1 MKIISIKF
9 LNLNSLKG
17 QHEIKFDRP
26 PFTESGIFAITG
38 PTGAG
43 KTTLLDAIT
52 VALYG
57 RVHRHSKDVFEIMT
71 RHTAESFAEVE
82 FEVGDKLYRAKW
94 SIRRS
99 RGKADGQLQ
108 TQKMELADAT
118 SGKIIIE
125 HPLNEVREEI
135 VKLCGLDYNQ
145 FLRSVIL
152 SQGDFTRFLKADE
165 NERSEL
171 LEKITDTGI
180 YSQISIAAY
189 EKAREEKAKLEQLR
203 GKLEHVVL
211 LSGDERSGYTTQL
224 NELSNEEQA
233 LKKLETDLRMKLEWL
248 SGMEKLENRKQELLQ
263 HLSEAELFHATNEP
277 RFIQLQ
283 QHLRAM
289 VHRPA
294 LAELNTISHQQESLA
309 ENLKN
314 TDLQYP
320 EIVNEEKATAEALQ
334 IFKGRLEEIEK
345 ELAKMEPVFEEV
357 IRKDLLIGQATAQAE
372 KTSAAVENANLQQQ
386 NAAAA
391 ELAIGGRLKRIQNRI
406 EELGIWLKA
415 HSTDAS
421 LDKQVI
427 LVTQLVQQL
436 NATELKITAT
446 GNLAQDY
453 IRQRTQAQA
462 QELVAAKQIELDTH
476 RLSELQQSILQ
487 LRESAALLLA
497 SKTIEELE
505 AELSELPVL
514 VHTSEQQ
521 LKLTGI
527 YQKFSLEQLAVKKA
541 LEVQQLQEKEAQ
553 AMLQK
558 CRLENEAGELKLKA
572 LQQIYEL
579 EVKVQK
585 YDADR
590 LQLQPEQPCPLCGSV
605 HHPFVEGNYH
615 SRVTETEARRNQ
627 QHLKLQ
633 ELKSMLDTQLM
644 VVNNINHQIETSNKN
659 LILSVESLNQ
669 AYDEFLLNNEKLP
682 KPLDI
687 NRPEIIQAVIN
698 KKKQQME
705 LLKTQLQKLR
715 DMQQK
720 LAFLESEVTRQK
732 ENLSLQKSKSEQR
745 ALSITFADQQIKVAT
760 HDKEMEEEERTRIAK
775 LLKQVLDP
783 LGIVFDRSAA
793 ETILAEMNARY
804 AGYQQAGNELKSLE
818 LDLRQQETE
827 LKAARL
833 SLSEK
838 ENTIAVTAL
847 QLKDERQIALQLKE
861 TRAALFGVKDP
872 VQERLTLT
880 NEIRKYRLR
889 IEELQQ
895 SLQQKQEKLKIME
908 DRRLNLNTSFL
919 QTKKLFS
926 EQLEKLM
933 YALNTEGMSSIEELK
948 NLYLPDEEVK
958 SAQELLQES
967 TQKIASGKS
976 MLNAL
981 ETDLA
986 REEGKALTTEM
997 KETLGPQLEK
1007 QADAISLLQQQKGRL
1022 IQVLSDDD
1030 QLRLKHAEVALEI
1043 EVQQQES
1050 DRFQK
1055 LSALIGSADG
1065 KKFSRFAQGL
1075 TLARLTELANRHLLR
1090 LSDRYSILKSP
1101 ERDLD
1106 LQIIDGY
1113 QADVV
1118 RPMSTLSGGE
1128 SFLVSLALALGLSDL
1143 ASRKV
1148 QINSLFIDEGFGT
1161 LDAETLDV
1169 AITALENLQAGG
1181 KSIGI
1186 ISHVEALKERI
1197 GTQIQLSRQ
1206 AGGTSKISL
1215 YNYGEKIEV

>member
-17 QHEIKFDRP
+17 EHEIRFDRP

-82 FEVGDKLYRAKW
+82 FEVGDKLFRAKW

-108 TQKMELADAT
+108 TQKMELADAAT
-118 SGKIIIE
+118 GKIIIE

-135 VKLCGLDYNQ
+135 VKICGLDYNQ

-180 YSQISIAAY
+180 YSQISVAAY

-203 GKLEHVVL
+203 GKLDHVIM
-211 LSGDERSGYTTQL
+211 LSGDERLVYTTKL
-224 NELSNEEQA
+224 KELSIEEQA
-233 LKKLETDLRMKLEWL
+233 LKQLETELRMKLDWL
-248 SGMEKLENRKQELLQ
+248 SGLERLESRKMELLSQ
-263 HLSEAELFHATNEP
+263 LSDAELSHAANEP
-277 RFIQLQ
+277 RFIHLQ
-283 QHLRAM
+283 QHLRAL

-294 LAELNTISHQQESLA
+294 LSELNTISDQQESLA
-309 ENLKN
+309 ESIKN
-314 TDLQYP
+314 TALQHP
-320 EIVNEEKATAEALQ
+320 EIVQEEKVTAAALQ
-334 IFKGRLEEIEK
+334 TVKGRLEEKEK
-345 ELAKMEPVFEEV
+345 ELVKMEPVFEDV
-357 IRKDLLIGQATAQAE
+357 LRNDLLIDQARAQAD
-372 KTSAAVENANLQQQ
+372 KTAALTGKANLEQQ
-386 NAAAA
+386 NAAAV
-391 ELAIGGRLKRIQNRI
+391 ELTVSSRLKSVQERIG
-406 EELGIWLKA
+406 ELNIWLQA

-436 NATELKITAT
+436 TATELKITAA
-446 GNLAQDY
+446 GNLAQEY
-453 IRQRTQAQA
+453 ITKQTQAQA
-462 QELVAAKQIELDTH
+462 QELVAAKQIELDTQ
-476 RLSELQQSILQ
+476 RLGELQQSILQ
-487 LRESAALLLA
+487 LRESADQLLA

-514 VHTSEQQ
+514 IHTSEQQ

-527 YQKFSLEQLAVKKA
+527 YQKFSLQQLAIKKA
-541 LEVQQLQEKEAQ
+541 LEDLQVQEKEAQ
-553 AMLQK
+553 AMLHK
-558 CRLENEAGELKLKA
+558 CRLENEKGELHLKD
-572 LQQIYEL
+572 LQQIHEL

-590 LQLQPEQPCPLCGSV
+590 IQLQPEQPCPLCGSV

-615 SRVTETEARRNQ
+615 SRVTETESRRNQ

-633 ELKSMLDTQLM
+633 ELKSRLDAQLIAL
-644 VVNNINHQIETSNKN
+644 NNINHEIETSNKN
-659 LILSVESLNQ
+659 LLLSAESLNQ
-669 AYDEFLLNNEKLP
+669 AYDEFILNNDKLP

-705 LLKTQLQKLR
+705 LLRTQLHNLR
-715 DMQQK
+715 DTQQK
-720 LAFLESEVTRQK
+720 LVLLDSEITRQR
-732 ENLSLQKSKSEQR
+732 ENLSQQKSKSEQR
-745 ALSITFADQQIKVAT
+745 ALTITFAGQQIKTAT
-760 HDKEMEEEERTRIAK
+760 HDKAAVEEERAHLE
-775 LLKQVLDP
+775 LLIKQVLDP
-783 LGIVFDRSAA
+783 LGIIFDRAVA
-793 ETILAEMNARY
+793 ETVLAEMNARY
-804 AGYQQAGNELKSLE
+804 TAYQQAANELKSLE

-827 LKAARL
+827 LKSARL
-833 SLSEK
+833 SLIDK
-838 ENTIAVTAL
+838 NNAIAV
-847 QLKDERQIALQLKE
+847 IALQLHQE
-861 TRAALFGVKDP
+861 QQIVLRLRDSRTALFGIKDP
-872 VQERLTLT
+872 VQERLVLT
-880 NEIRKYRLR
+880 NEIRKSRLQV
-889 IEELQQ
+889 EELQQ
-895 SLQQKQEKLKIME
+895 ALQQKQEKLKILE
-908 DRRLNLNTSFL
+908 DRQSNLNISFL
-919 QTKKLFS
+919 QTKTLFS
-926 EQLEKLM
+926 KQLDKLM
-933 YALNTEGMSSIEELK
+933 NALSSQGMSSIEELTS
-948 NLYLPDEEVK
+948 LYLPDEEVK

-967 TQKIASGKS
+967 TQRIASGKS
-976 MLNAL
+976 MLNAV
-981 ETDLA
+981 ETDLFK
-986 REEGKALTTEM
+986 EKEKALTTEM
-997 KETLGPQLEK
+997 KETLAPQLEK
-1007 QADAISLLQQQKGRL
+1007 QADAISMLQQQKGRL
-1022 IQVLSDDD
+1022 NQVLSDDD

-1043 EVQQQES
+1043 EAQQQES

-1206 AGGTSKISL
+1206 PGGTSKISL